1 MILTTSNKN
10 EGYTVE
16 QAYEDLQRGIELG
29 INDLTSKL
37 NSGIKELS
45 KSEMERALKAIINYP
60 DGVKVYG
67 KKEETFVKDLVALHG
82 LHLQAE
88 IQVLGEIQKERDNY
102 KGEENVEETENS
114 NIGNN

>member
-1 MILTTSNKN
+1 MSK

-16 QAYEDLQRGIELG
+16 QAFEDLQKGLELG

-37 NSGIKELS
+37 NASITNLS

-60 DGVKVYG
+60 DAVKVYSKG
-67 KKEETFVKDLVALHG
+67 EQAFVKDLVALHG

-88 IQVLGEIQKERDNY
+88 IQVLAELQQENDQEGES
-102 KGEENVEETENS
+102 NVEKTENS
-114 NIGNN
+114 TIG

>member
-1 MILTTSNKN
+1 MSKEN

-16 QAYEDLQRGIELG
+16 QAYEDLQRGMELG

-67 KKEETFVKDLVALHG
+67 KKEEQFVKDLVALHG

-88 IQVLGEIQKERDNY
+88 IQVIGEIQKERDNH
-102 KGEENVEETENS
+102 KGEGNVEETENS

>member
-1 MILTTSNKN
+1 MILTTSNK

-16 QAYEDLQRGIELG
+16 QAYEDLQRGMEMG
-29 INDLTSKL
+29 INDLTGKL
-37 NSGIKELS
+37 NASIKELS

-60 DGVKVYG
+60 DGVTVYG
-67 KKEETFVKDLVALHG
+67 KKEEKFIKDLVALHG

-88 IQVLGEIQKERDNY
+88 LQVIGELQKEQDNQ

>member
-1 MILTTSNKN
+1 MISNDETKDR

-29 INDLTSKL
+29 INDLTAKL
-37 NSGIKELS
+37 NSDILNLS
-45 KSEMERALKAIINYP
+45 KSEMERSLKAIINYP

-67 KKEETFVKDLVALHG
+67 KKEEQFVRNLVALHG

-88 IQVLGEIQKERDNY
+88 IQVLSELQRNNDEGDA
-102 KGEENVEETENS
+102 NVEETENNS
-114 NIGNN
+114 IG

>member
-1 MILTTSNKN
+1 MILTTSNK

-29 INDLTSKL
+29 ISDLTNKL
-37 NSGIKELS
+37 SSNLDTLS
-45 KSEMERALKAIINYP
+45 KSEMERALKAVINYP

-67 KKEETFVKDLVALHG
+67 KKEETFIKDLVALHG

-88 IQVLGEIQKERDNY
+88 IQVLGEIQQEIDSQ
-102 KGEENVEETENS
+102 KGEGNVEETENS